1 MCVTENYS
9 IEEKVDKRWD
19 EEKGLKKGSMTGSLV
34 TIGISNPQWFFP
46 PLLPPL
52 PFFEIGS
59 NIAQTGLKLTVVAG
73 LVLNS

>member
-1 MCVTENYS
+1 
-9 IEEKVDKRWD
+9 
-19 EEKGLKKGSMTGSLV
+19 MTGSLV

-59 NIAQTGLKLTVVAG
+59 NIAQTGFKLTVVAG